1 MIVMTK
7 WSVYIVFFFLFLAL
21 LSACRASRSVDR
33 AMSATLSA
41 DNRHSR
47 VADVCSLSHRL
58 SGMSLQA
65 DSIVIW
71 MMAETM
77 SEDLGLSLPSI
88 SKGDSTAPWDSGAVA
103 IDGKKKKKKNGAV
116 AKGKPALTKVIVSGV
131 RIDASSQ
138 EKKISSSSVRDSS
151 SSLVNN
157 DVKSSEETT
166 VVSSH
171 ACARIYIILG
181 ILIAFG
187 VLYVRKRIMGG

>member
-1 MIVMTK
+1 MFMNK
-7 WSVYIVFFFLFLAL
+7 RSVYIVFFFLFLAL

-33 AMSATLSA
+33 AMSATRSA
-41 DNRHSR
+41 DTRHSR

-103 IDGKKKKKKNGAV
+103 IDGKKKNGAV

-131 RIDASSQ
+131 RIDASSR
-138 EKKISSSSVRDSS
+138 EKRVSSSSVRDSS

-187 VLYVRKRIMGG
+187 VLYIRKRIMGG

>member
-1 MIVMTK
+1 MFMNK
-7 WSVYIVFFFLFLAL
+7 RSVYIVLFFLFLAL
-21 LSACRASRSVDR
+21 LSACRASRSADR

-41 DNRHSR
+41 DTRHSR

-77 SEDLGLSLPSI
+77 SEDLGLCLPSI
-88 SKGDSTAPWDSGAVA
+88 SQGDSTAPCVYSAVA
-103 IDGKKKKKKNGAV
+103 NDGKKKNGAV
-116 AKGKPALTKVIVSGV
+116 DKGKPALTKVIVSGV

-181 ILIAFG
+181 IIIAFG

>member
-1 MIVMTK
+1 MNK
-7 WSVYIVFFFLFLAL
+7 RSVYIVFFFLFLAL

-41 DNRHSR
+41 DTRHSR

-103 IDGKKKKKKNGAV
+103 IDGKKKNGAV

-181 ILIAFG
+181 IIIAFG
-187 VLYVRKRIMGG
+187 VLYIRKRIMGG

>member
-1 MIVMTK
+1 MNK
-7 WSVYIVFFFLFLAL
+7 RSVYIVFFFLFLAL

-41 DNRHSR
+41 DARHSR

-71 MMAETM
+71 MVAETM

-88 SKGDSTAPWDSGAVA
+88 SQGDSTAPCVSSAV
-103 IDGKKKKKKNGAV
+103 DNDRKKNNGAV
-116 AKGKPALTKVIVSGV
+116 ATGKPALTKVIVSGV

-138 EKKISSSSVRDSS
+138 EKRVSSSSVRDSS

-187 VLYVRKRIMGG
+187 VLYIRKRIIGG

>member
-1 MIVMTK
+1 
-7 WSVYIVFFFLFLAL
+7 
-21 LSACRASRSVDR
+21 
-33 AMSATLSA
+33 MSATLSA
-41 DNRHSR
+41 DARHSR

-103 IDGKKKKKKNGAV
+103 NDGKKKNGAV

-181 ILIAFG
+181 IIIAFG

>member
-41 DNRHSR
+41 DTRHSR
-47 VADVCSLSHRL
+47 VADMCSLSHRL
-58 SGMSLQA
+58 SGMSIQA

-71 MMAETM
+71 MMAETI

-88 SKGDSTAPWDSGAVA
+88 SQGDSTAPWVSGAVA
-103 IDGKKKKKKNGAV
+103 NDGKKNGAV

-171 ACARIYIILG
+171 ECARIYIILG

>member
-41 DNRHSR
+41 DTRHSR

-88 SKGDSTAPWDSGAVA
+88 SKGDSTAPWVSGAVA
-103 IDGKKKKKKNGAV
+103 NDGKKNGAV

-157 DVKSSEETT
+157 DVKSSEETS

-181 ILIAFG
+181 IIIAFG
-187 VLYVRKRIMGG
+187 VLYIRKRIIGG

>member
-1 MIVMTK
+1 MNK
-7 WSVYIVFFFLFLAL
+7 RSVYIVFFFLFLAL

-41 DNRHSR
+41 DTRHSM

-88 SKGDSTAPWDSGAVA
+88 SLGDSTAPWDSGAVA
-103 IDGKKKKKKNGAV
+103 NDGKKNGAV

-166 VVSSH
+166 VVPPH

>member
-41 DNRHSR
+41 DTRHSR

-58 SGMSLQA
+58 SGMSIQA

-88 SKGDSTAPWDSGAVA
+88 SQGDSTAPWVSGAVA
-103 IDGKKKKKKNGAV
+103 NDGKKNGAV

-157 DVKSSEETT
+157 DVKSSEETS

-181 ILIAFG
+181 IIIAFG
-187 VLYVRKRIMGG
+187 VLYIRKRIIGG

>member
-1 MIVMTK
+1 MFMNK
-7 WSVYIVFFFLFLAL
+7 RSVYIVFFFLFLAL

-41 DNRHSR
+41 DTRHSR

-77 SEDLGLSLPSI
+77 SEDLGLNLSSI
-88 SKGDSTAPWDSGAVA
+88 SQGDSTAPFVYSAVA
-103 IDGKKKKKKNGAV
+103 NDGKKKNGAV

-138 EKKISSSSVRDSS
+138 EKRVSSSSVRDSS

-181 ILIAFG
+181 IIIAFG
-187 VLYVRKRIMGG
+187 VLYIRKRIIGG

>member
-1 MIVMTK
+1 MNK
-7 WSVYIVFFFLFLAL
+7 RSVYIVFFFLFLAL

-41 DNRHSR
+41 DARHSR

-71 MMAETM
+71 MVAETM

-88 SKGDSTAPWDSGAVA
+88 SQGDSTAPCVSSAV
-103 IDGKKKKKKNGAV
+103 DNDRKKNNGAV
-116 AKGKPALTKVIVSGV
+116 ATGKPALTKVIVSGV
-131 RIDASSQ
+131 RIDASTR
-138 EKKISSSSVRDSS
+138 EKRVSSSSVRDSS

-181 ILIAFG
+181 IIIAFG

>member
-41 DNRHSR
+41 DTRHSR
-47 VADVCSLSHRL
+47 VADICSLSHRL

-88 SKGDSTAPWDSGAVA
+88 SKEDSTAPWDSGAVA
-103 IDGKKKKKKNGAV
+103 NDGKKKNGAV

-138 EKKISSSSVRDSS
+138 EKRVSSSSVRDSS

-181 ILIAFG
+181 IIIAFG
-187 VLYVRKRIMGG
+187 VLYIRKRIIGG

>member
-1 MIVMTK
+1 MFMNK
-7 WSVYIVFFFLFLAL
+7 RSVYIVFFFLFLAL

-41 DNRHSR
+41 DTRHSR

-88 SKGDSTAPWDSGAVA
+88 SQGDSTAPWDSGAVA
-103 IDGKKKKKKNGAV
+103 NDGKKNGAV

-181 ILIAFG
+181 IIIAFG

>member
-41 DNRHSR
+41 DTRHSR
-47 VADVCSLSHRL
+47 VADICSLSHRL

-71 MMAETM
+71 MMTETM

-103 IDGKKKKKKNGAV
+103 NDGKKKNGAV

-138 EKKISSSSVRDSS
+138 EKRVSSSSVRDSS

-181 ILIAFG
+181 IIIAFG
-187 VLYVRKRIMGG
+187 VLYIRKRIIGG

>member
-1 MIVMTK
+1 MFMNK
-7 WSVYIVFFFLFLAL
+7 RSVYIVFFFLFITL

-41 DNRHSR
+41 DTRHSR

-88 SKGDSTAPWDSGAVA
+88 SQGDSTEPCVSSAVNN
-103 IDGKKKKKKNGAV
+103 DRKKKNGAV

-138 EKKISSSSVRDSS
+138 EKRVSSSSVRDSS
-151 SSLVNN
+151 FSLVNN

-181 ILIAFG
+181 IIIAFG

>member
-1 MIVMTK
+1 MNK
-7 WSVYIVFFFLFLAL
+7 RSVYIVFFFLFLAL

-41 DNRHSR
+41 DARHSR

-103 IDGKKKKKKNGAV
+103 IDGKKKNGAV

-138 EKKISSSSVRDSS
+138 EKRISSSSVRDST

-181 ILIAFG
+181 IIIAFG
-187 VLYVRKRIMGG
+187 VLYIRKRIIGG

>member
-1 MIVMTK
+1 MNK
-7 WSVYIVFFFLFLAL
+7 RSVYIVFFFLFLAL

-41 DNRHSR
+41 DTRHSR

-88 SKGDSTAPWDSGAVA
+88 SQEDSTAPCVSSAVNN
-103 IDGKKKKKKNGAV
+103 DRKKKNGAV

-138 EKKISSSSVRDSS
+138 EKRVSSSSVRDSS

-187 VLYVRKRIMGG
+187 VLYIRKRIMGG

>member
-41 DNRHSR
+41 DTRHSR
-47 VADVCSLSHRL
+47 VADMCSLSHRL

-103 IDGKKKKKKNGAV
+103 NDGKKKNGAV
-116 AKGKPALTKVIVSGV
+116 AKGKPALTKVIISGV

-138 EKKISSSSVRDSS
+138 EKRISSSSVRDST
-151 SSLVNN
+151 SSLVKN
-157 DVKSSEETT
+157 DVQRREETRD
-166 VVSSH
+166 VSSH

-187 VLYVRKRIMGG
+187 VLYIRKRIIGG

>member
-1 MIVMTK
+1 MNK
-7 WSVYIVFFFLFLAL
+7 RSVYIVFFFLFLAL
-21 LSACRASRSVDR
+21 LSACRASRSADR

-41 DNRHSR
+41 DTRHSR

-58 SGMSLQA
+58 CGMSLQA

-77 SEDLGLSLPSI
+77 SEDLGLSLLSI
-88 SKGDSTAPWDSGAVA
+88 SQGDSTAPFVYSAVA
-103 IDGKKKKKKNGAV
+103 NDGKKKNGAV

-131 RIDASSQ
+131 RIDASSR
-138 EKKISSSSVRDSS
+138 EKRVSSSSVSDSS

-181 ILIAFG
+181 IFIAFG

>member
-1 MIVMTK
+1 MFMNK
-7 WSVYIVFFFLFLAL
+7 RSVYIVFFFLFLAL

-47 VADVCSLSHRL
+47 VADICSLSHRL

-103 IDGKKKKKKNGAV
+103 IDGKKKNGAV
-116 AKGKPALTKVIVSGV
+116 AKGKPTLTKVIISGV

-138 EKKISSSSVRDSS
+138 EKRVSSSSVRDSS

-187 VLYVRKRIMGG
+187 VLYIRKRIMGG

>member
-1 MIVMTK
+1 MNK
-7 WSVYIVFFFLFLAL
+7 RSVYIVFFFLFLAL

-41 DNRHSR
+41 DTRHSR

-103 IDGKKKKKKNGAV
+103 IDGKKKNGAV

-157 DVKSSEETT
+157 DVTSSEETT

-181 ILIAFG
+181 IIIAFG
-187 VLYVRKRIMGG
+187 VLYIRKRIMGG

>member
-1 MIVMTK
+1 MNK
-7 WSVYIVFFFLFLAL
+7 RSVYIVFFFLFLAL

-41 DNRHSR
+41 DARHSR

-71 MMAETM
+71 MVAETM

-88 SKGDSTAPWDSGAVA
+88 SQGDSTAPCVSSAV
-103 IDGKKKKKKNGAV
+103 DNDRKKNNGAV
-116 AKGKPALTKVIVSGV
+116 ATGKPALTKVIVSGV

-138 EKKISSSSVRDSS
+138 EKRVSSSSVRDSS

-181 ILIAFG
+181 IIIAFG

>member
-1 MIVMTK
+1 MFMNK
-7 WSVYIVFFFLFLAL
+7 RSVYIVLFFLFLAL
-21 LSACRASRSVDR
+21 LSACRASRSADR

-41 DNRHSR
+41 DTRHSR

-88 SKGDSTAPWDSGAVA
+88 SQGDSTAPCVYSAVA
-103 IDGKKKKKKNGAV
+103 NDGKKKNGAV

-131 RIDASSQ
+131 RIDASSR
-138 EKKISSSSVRDSS
+138 EKRVSSSSVRDSS

-157 DVKSSEETT
+157 DVKSSEETRG
-166 VVSSH
+166 VASH
-171 ACARIYIILG
+171 ACARIYIIMG

>member
-7 WSVYIVFFFLFLAL
+7 WSVYIVFFLFLAL

-41 DNRHSR
+41 DTRHSR

-88 SKGDSTAPWDSGAVA
+88 SQGDSTAPWDSGAVA
-103 IDGKKKKKKNGAV
+103 NDGKKNGAV

-157 DVKSSEETT
+157 DVTSSEETT

-187 VLYVRKRIMGG
+187 MLYVRKRIMGG

>member
-1 MIVMTK
+1 
-7 WSVYIVFFFLFLAL
+7 
-21 LSACRASRSVDR
+21 
-33 AMSATLSA
+33 
-41 DNRHSR
+41 
-47 VADVCSLSHRL
+47 
-58 SGMSLQA
+58 MSLQA

-103 IDGKKKKKKNGAV
+103 IDGKKKKKNGAV

-157 DVKSSEETT
+157 DVKSNEETT

-181 ILIAFG
+181 IIIAFG
-187 VLYVRKRIMGG
+187 VLYIRKRIMSG

>member
-7 WSVYIVFFFLFLAL
+7 WSVYIVFFLFLAL

-41 DNRHSR
+41 DTRHSR
-47 VADVCSLSHRL
+47 VADMCSLSHRL

-65 DSIVIW
+65 DSVVIW

-88 SKGDSTAPWDSGAVA
+88 SQGDSTAPWDSGTVA
-103 IDGKKKKKKNGAV
+103 NDGKKNGAV

-131 RIDASSQ
+131 RIDASTR

-181 ILIAFG
+181 IIIAFG
-187 VLYVRKRIMGG
+187 VLYIRKRIMGG

>member
-1 MIVMTK
+1 MNK
-7 WSVYIVFFFLFLAL
+7 RSVYIVLFFLFLAL
-21 LSACRASRSVDR
+21 LSACRASRSADR

-41 DNRHSR
+41 DTRHSR

-88 SKGDSTAPWDSGAVA
+88 SQGDSTAPWVSGAVA
-103 IDGKKKKKKNGAV
+103 NDGKKNGAV

-138 EKKISSSSVRDSS
+138 EKRVSSSSVRDSS
-151 SSLVNN
+151 STLVNN
-157 DVKSSEETT
+157 DVKSSEETS

-171 ACARIYIILG
+171 ASARIYIILG
-181 ILIAFG
+181 IIIAFG
-187 VLYVRKRIMGG
+187 VLYIRKRIIGG

>member
-21 LSACRASRSVDR
+21 LSACRTSRSVDR

-47 VADVCSLSHRL
+47 VADMCSLSHRL

-88 SKGDSTAPWDSGAVA
+88 SQGDSTAPCVYSAVA
-103 IDGKKKKKKNGAV
+103 NDGKKKNGAV
-116 AKGKPALTKVIVSGV
+116 AKGKPTLTKVIVSGV

-138 EKKISSSSVRDSS
+138 EKRVSSSSVRDSS

-187 VLYVRKRIMGG
+187 MLYVRKRIMGG

>member
-41 DNRHSR
+41 DTRHSR
-47 VADVCSLSHRL
+47 VADMCSLSHRL

-88 SKGDSTAPWDSGAVA
+88 SQGDSTAPWVSGAVA
-103 IDGKKKKKKNGAV
+103 NDGKKNGAV

-187 VLYVRKRIMGG
+187 VLYIRKRIMGG

>member
-41 DNRHSR
+41 DTRHSR

-88 SKGDSTAPWDSGAVA
+88 SQGDSTAPWVSGAVA
-103 IDGKKKKKKNGAV
+103 NDGKKNGAV

-157 DVKSSEETT
+157 DVKSSEETS

-181 ILIAFG
+181 IIIAFG
-187 VLYVRKRIMGG
+187 VLYIRKRIIGG

>member
-1 MIVMTK
+1 
-7 WSVYIVFFFLFLAL
+7 
-21 LSACRASRSVDR
+21 
-33 AMSATLSA
+33 MSATLSA
-41 DNRHSR
+41 DTRHSR

-88 SKGDSTAPWDSGAVA
+88 SQGDSTAPCVYSAVA
-103 IDGKKKKKKNGAV
+103 NDGKKKNGAV
-116 AKGKPALTKVIVSGV
+116 DKGKPALTKVIVSGV

-181 ILIAFG
+181 IIIAFG
-187 VLYVRKRIMGG
+187 VLYIRKRIMGG

>member
-1 MIVMTK
+1 MNK
-7 WSVYIVFFFLFLAL
+7 GSVYIVFFFLFLAL

-47 VADVCSLSHRL
+47 VADMCSLSHRL

-103 IDGKKKKKKNGAV
+103 NDGKKKNGAV

-131 RIDASSQ
+131 RIDASSR
-138 EKKISSSSVRDSS
+138 EKRVSSSSVRDSS

-181 ILIAFG
+181 IIIAFG
-187 VLYVRKRIMGG
+187 VLYIRKRIIGG

>member
-1 MIVMTK
+1 MFMNK
-7 WSVYIVFFFLFLAL
+7 RSVYIVFFFLFITL

-41 DNRHSR
+41 DTRHSR

-88 SKGDSTAPWDSGAVA
+88 SQGDSTAPWDSGAVA
-103 IDGKKKKKKNGAV
+103 IDGKKKNGAV

-151 SSLVNN
+151 SSLVKN
-157 DVKSSEETT
+157 DVQSSEETT

>member
-1 MIVMTK
+1 MFMNK
-7 WSVYIVFFFLFLAL
+7 RSVYIVFFFLFLAL

-41 DNRHSR
+41 DARHSR

-71 MMAETM
+71 MVAETM

-88 SKGDSTAPWDSGAVA
+88 SQGDSTAPCVSSAV
-103 IDGKKKKKKNGAV
+103 DNDRKKNNGAV
-116 AKGKPALTKVIVSGV
+116 ATGKPALTKVIVSGV

-138 EKKISSSSVRDSS
+138 EKRVSSSSVRDSS

-181 ILIAFG
+181 IIIAFG

>member
-47 VADVCSLSHRL
+47 VADMCSLSHRL

-103 IDGKKKKKKNGAV
+103 IDGKKKNGAV

-181 ILIAFG
+181 IIIAFG
-187 VLYVRKRIMGG
+187 VLYIRKRIIGG